1 MLGSSCGHATDKED
15 LYRFFARQVK
25 AYDGGELDQ
34 AWTQPVTHVLPRTT
48 ATRALNPLQRLG
60 KFGKELVG
68 VSGFEPPAPASR
80 TQCSTRLSYT
90 PTVGRAL

>member
-1 MLGSSCGHATDKED
+1 MLVRTDNED
-15 LYRFFARQVK
+15 FCRFFVRRVM

-34 AWTQPVTHVLPRTT
+34 AWTQPVTLVLPRTT
-48 ATRALNPLQRLG
+48 AGRALNPLQRLG
-60 KFGKELVG
+60 KFWEELVG